1 MDTNAGNNYVERSY
15 KISKLI
21 LVLLTF
27 AALSI
32 VININAEISRY
43 LFGLPVVISGLLGI
57 YGSVIIFKGLDEPTN
72 EKKIIAITVNFAMV
86 LLAVTILVSNT
97 LYRL

>member
-1 MDTNAGNNYVERSY
+1 MDTNANSNYIERSY
-15 KISKLI
+15 KVSKLI

-32 VININAEISRY
+32 VININAELSRY
-43 LFGLPVVISGLLGI
+43 LFGLPVVLSGLLGI
-57 YGSVIIFKGLDEPTN
+57 YGSVIVFKGLDEPTN

-86 LLAVTILVSNT
+86 LLTLTILFSNT
-97 LYRL
+97 IYRL

>member
-1 MDTNAGNNYVERSY
+1 MDTNAGSNYVERSY
-15 KISKLI
+15 RISKLI

-43 LFGLPVVISGLLGI
+43 LFGLPVVLSGLLGI

-86 LLAVTILVSNT
+86 LLALTILISNT

>member
-1 MDTNAGNNYVERSY
+1 V
-15 KISKLI
+15 SKLI
-21 LVLLTF
+21 LFLLTF

-32 VININAEISRY
+32 IVNINAEFSRY
-43 LFGLPVVISGLLGI
+43 LFGLPVVLSGILGI
-57 YGSVIIFKGLDEPTN
+57 YGSVFVFKGLDEPPS

-86 LLAVTILVSNT
+86 LLIATILISNT